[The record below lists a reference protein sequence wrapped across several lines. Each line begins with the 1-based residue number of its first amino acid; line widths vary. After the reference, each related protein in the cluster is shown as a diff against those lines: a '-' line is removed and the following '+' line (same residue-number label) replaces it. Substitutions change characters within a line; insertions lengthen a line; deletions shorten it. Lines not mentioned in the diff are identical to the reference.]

1 MPEQWKHVVRCIVP
15 IRLSGLVLERRI
27 PWLGALRRG
36 SRLKTRIA
44 CRLSPIKAAALV
56 LAGSLPCQLGAQS
69 VISLRPGLIH
79 YTEGKVLLSGAK
91 GQQGRRG
98 RFVHLRTGQ
107 RLSTKGGHAELVLL
121 PGAFL
126 RQDDNSEIEMLSAKS
141 SGVELRLISGSIFV
155 HIADNTSKDLL
166 TLKCGASVVKFEKRG
181 LYRCDDQTGEVP
193 SLRVYRG
200 KASVSAFGQQFYLKS
215 KRSMPVAQDPQ
226 PLLVERFNR
235 SKKDAFAKWNQTR
248 ANAIAEILRD
258 RDASQRGFSWPSGTT
273 GRSRMGRSRPATTTR
288 PPKDSTGEDKPEPA
302 RAAQLNAN
310 SPATGQVPPAR

>member
-1 MPEQWKHVVRCIVP
+1 MLRGV
-15 IRLSGLVLERRI
+15 LSGLSPLVYHWRGGSPDR
-27 PWLGALRRG
+27 GNLRRG
-36 SRLKTRIA
+36 SRLKARIES
-44 CRLSPIKAAALV
+44 RLSPIRAAAFV
-56 LAGSLPCQLGAQS
+56 LAGSLACQLGAQS

-98 RFVHLRTGQ
+98 KFVHLRTGQ
-107 RLSTKGGHAELVLL
+107 RLSTKGGYAELVLL

-155 HIADNTSKDLL
+155 HIAEGTSKDLL
-166 TLKCGASVVKFEKRG
+166 TLKCGASVVQFEKRG
-181 LYRCDDQTGEVP
+181 LYRCDNQPGKAP

-200 KASVSAFGQQFYLKS
+200 KASVSAFGRQFHLES
-215 KRSMPVAQDPQ
+215 RRSMPVAQDSP

-258 RDASQRGFSWPSGTT
+258 RPSGTT
-273 GRSRMGRSRPATTTR
+273 GRSRLGRSRRPAASR
-288 PPKDSTGEDKPEPA
+288 PPEDSTGEDKPQPA
-302 RAAQLNAN
+302 QAAQLNAN

>member
-1 MPEQWKHVVRCIVP
+1 M
-15 IRLSGLVLERRI
+15 
-27 PWLGALRRG
+27 
-36 SRLKTRIA
+36 
-44 CRLSPIKAAALV
+44 
-56 LAGSLPCQLGAQS
+56 LAGSLACPLRAQS

-98 RFVHLRTGQ
+98 KFVHLRTGQ
-107 RLSTKGGHAELVLL
+107 RLTTRGGQAELVLL

-155 HIADNTSKDLL
+155 DIADKTSKDLL
-166 TLKCGASVVKFEKRG
+166 TLTCGASVVQFEKRG
-181 LYRCDDQTGEVP
+181 LYRCDSQPGEAP

-200 KASVSAFGQQFYLKS
+200 KASVSAFGRQFHLKS
-215 KRSMPVAQDPQ
+215 RRSMPVAKDSQ
-226 PLLVERFNR
+226 PLLVETFNP
-235 SKKDAFAKWNQTR
+235 SQKDAFAKWNQTR
-248 ANAIAEILRD
+248 ANAMAAILRG
-258 RDASQRGFSWPSGTT
+258 RDATERGFTWLSGTT
-273 GRSRMGRSRPATTTR
+273 GRSRPGRSRRATTAR

-310 SPATGQVPPAR
+310 SPATGQVPPVSSPW

>member
-1 MPEQWKHVVRCIVP
+1 M
-15 IRLSGLVLERRI
+15 ERRI
-27 PWLGALRRG
+27 DPPIGGISAGG
-36 SRLKTRIA
+36 SRLKVRIES
-44 CRLSPIKAAALV
+44 RLSPIRAAAVV
-56 LAGSLPCQLGAQS
+56 LAGSLACQLGAQS

-98 RFVHLRTGQ
+98 KFVHLRTGQ
-107 RLSTKGGHAELVLL
+107 RLSTKGGYAELVLL

-155 HIADNTSKDLL
+155 DIAEGTSKDLL
-166 TLKCGASVVKFEKRG
+166 TLKCGASVVQFEKRG
-181 LYRCDDQTGEVP
+181 LYRCDNRPGEAP

-200 KASVSAFGQQFYLKS
+200 KASVSAFGQQFHLKS
-215 KRSMPVAQDPQ
+215 QRSMPVAQNSQ
-226 PLLVERFNR
+226 PLLVATFNR

-258 RDASQRGFSWPSGTT
+258 RDASERGFSWLSGTT
-273 GRSRMGRSRPATTTR
+273 GRSRLGRSRRPATTR
-288 PPKDSTGEDKPEPA
+288 APKDSTGENKPESAQP
-302 RAAQLNAN
+302 AQLNAN
-310 SPATGQVPPAR
+310 SPATGQVGPAR